1 MTKAQVIEL
10 VLEELGY
17 KDQKEKAVM
26 VGDRSHDVEGANQ
39 VGISCIGVTYGYG
52 NQEELTQAGA
62 WKIAETVEEIE
73 EILEGK

>member
-1 MTKAQVIEL
+1 MTNS
-10 VLEELGY
+10 
-17 KDQKEKAVM
+17 KDKT
-26 VGDRSHDVEGANQ
+26 NQ
-39 VGISCIGVTYGYG
+39 AIWLKVTGSYGYG